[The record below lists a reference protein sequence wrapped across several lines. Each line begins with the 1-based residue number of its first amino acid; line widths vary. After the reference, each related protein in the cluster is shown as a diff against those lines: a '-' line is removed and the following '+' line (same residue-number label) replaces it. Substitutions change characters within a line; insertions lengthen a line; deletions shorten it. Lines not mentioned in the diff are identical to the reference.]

1 MGLVTQKGPEPA
13 NHWVKV
19 WPPRATGLSSFFST
33 DIMRHLL
40 EEKGNDFPRNA
51 CNDYLEGVS
60 AIRQT
65 TGAAELKVICV

>member
-1 MGLVTQKGPEPA
+1 
-13 NHWVKV
+13 
-19 WPPRATGLSSFFST
+19 
-33 DIMRHLL
+33 MRHLL